1 MMLRFT
7 GSSCRSPI
15 LAPWNLRRPE
25 GIFGY
30 VMNAIRE
37 RALQRRLIN
46 DIRDLSGLDA
56 FRVELE
62 RAPFSLQ
69 DTIELAARQDVLRI
83 SRNL

>member
-1 MMLRFT
+1 
-7 GSSCRSPI
+7 
-15 LAPWNLRRPE
+15 
-25 GIFGY
+25 
-30 VMNAIRE
+30 MNAIRE

-62 RAPFSLQ
+62 QAPVSLQ